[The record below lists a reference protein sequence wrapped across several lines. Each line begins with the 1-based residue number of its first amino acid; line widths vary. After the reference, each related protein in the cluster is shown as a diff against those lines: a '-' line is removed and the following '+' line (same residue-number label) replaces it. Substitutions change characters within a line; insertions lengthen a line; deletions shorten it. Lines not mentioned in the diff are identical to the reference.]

1 MFARFTAIGTA
12 HPAARPVILHTSNKV
27 GGFIAG
33 VAAEAKHV
41 MGTVKSAVSAGASAV
56 AKATEAVGHWASGAA
71 QSVGHFFKS
80 LF

>member
-1 MFARFTAIGTA
+1 M
-12 HPAARPVILHTSNKV
+12 
-27 GGFIAG
+27 
-33 VAAEAKHV
+33 E
-41 MGTVKSAVSAGASAV
+41 TVKSAVSAGASAV